1 MKMSKSFMSGPSG
14 MFSYVMGFGASKGN
28 NQIIYVWKKT
38 PTLLWE
44 VWRENEILRTYMGVM
59 GIICCFVQLL
69 KVKDLVRNG
78 LSSRVKDHFITYE
91 LPHKRTI
98 GCWNE
103 TRDF

>member
-1 MKMSKSFMSGPSG
+1 
-14 MFSYVMGFGASKGN
+14 
-28 NQIIYVWKKT
+28 
-38 PTLLWE
+38 
-44 VWRENEILRTYMGVM
+44 MGVM

-98 GCWNE
+98 GC
-103 TRDF
+103 